1 MDYSPPVPR
10 QLGPNPRQLAPYT
23 KVPIMS
29 RYVFCCT
36 HVYCSQLNRRL
47 QLITSTILQQALQ
60 LVYCKLKYYVELRY
74 LYQFH
79 DCKILT
85 TSDFA
90 IVKVLRQVDLL
101 IDFTIVKYN

>member
-1 MDYSPPVPR
+1 
-10 QLGPNPRQLAPYT
+10 
-23 KVPIMS
+23 MS
-29 RYVFCCT
+29 RYVFCT

-47 QLITSTILQQALQ
+47 QLITSKILQALQ